1 MFKGFYQKIQL
12 RKVKRILKKINA
24 LKGKMESLTDQ
35 ELAAKTVE
43 FRQRLA
49 EGATLDD

>member
-1 MFKGFYQKIQL
+1 MFKDFQL

-24 LKGKMESLTDQ
+24 LKEKMESLSDQ
-35 ELAAKTVE
+35 ELASKTVE

-49 EGATLDD
+49 EGET